1 MRLVMIS
8 EYIHYALEKARYEIL
23 PDDDTYYGEIPG
35 FRGVWANADTLE
47 SCRRELQE
55 TLEEWILIRLRMNKK
70 VPKIE
75 GIDLNVKKAV

>member
-1 MRLVMIS
+1 MIS
-8 EYIHYALEKARYEIL
+8 EYIQYALEKARYEIL

-35 FRGVWANADTLE
+35 FRGVWANAGTLE

-70 VPKIE
+70 VPK
-75 GIDLNVKKAV
+75 VK